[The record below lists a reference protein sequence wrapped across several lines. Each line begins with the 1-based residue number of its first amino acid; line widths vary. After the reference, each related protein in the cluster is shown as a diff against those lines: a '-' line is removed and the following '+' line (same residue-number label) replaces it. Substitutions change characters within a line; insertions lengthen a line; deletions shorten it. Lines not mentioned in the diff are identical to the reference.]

1 MKMFCPLR
9 LHSISIPRKFD
20 FFIYIE
26 SKRNKFMPMGDSLYA
41 AKLKYLQR
49 GSGCCKKK
57 RKKLTDLI

>member
-1 MKMFCPLR
+1 MK
-9 LHSISIPRKFD
+9 
-20 FFIYIE
+20 
-26 SKRNKFMPMGDSLYA
+26 NKFMPLDEQLFA